1 MLEKQWILE
10 PKPIK
15 YEIPD
20 ISKELQQELDKSSE
34 LLNGTDAEEIRQYMN
49 SLYMMRK
56 LGLAEGGEASVG
68 NLVFKELRNMN
79 ILKDLKSRYYELR
92 SKDLSL

>member
-1 MLEKQWILE
+1 
-10 PKPIK
+10 
-15 YEIPD
+15 
-20 ISKELQQELDKSSE
+20 
-34 LLNGTDAEEIRQYMN
+34 MN